1 MRYGIAPIVL
11 CVLACAAA
19 GAEEKA
25 SAVLRPAIDGEWWQV
40 AGDPDLGKWTSPGQ
54 QPVDFGVWQARDGT
68 WQLWSC
74 IRNTKCGG
82 NTRLFYRWE
91 GKRLTDADW
100 KPRGIAMTARPE
112 LGETLGGLQ
121 APHVIREGDTYLMFY
136 GDWGHICLAESD
148 DGKTFRRVLGAGG
161 RPQLFS
167 GPYQNT
173 RDAMVMKHDGTYYCY
188 YMGHK
193 KEAEIQSAIFC
204 RASRDLKH
212 WSDPVMVSGGG
223 SPATQDR
230 WWGGDA
236 ECPHVVRRHGAF
248 YLFRNQR
255 YGPKNLN
262 TQYRSQDPLD
272 FGVDTDK
279 YIVGTLPVAA
289 PEIIRH
295 DGRDYIAALLPS
307 LKGIRIARLTWVP
320 AEKQASR
327 DQGTK

>member
-1 MRYGIAPIVL
+1 MRHAVALVL
-11 CVLACAAA
+11 LGVLACTVV
-19 GAEEKA
+19 GGEEGQ
-25 SAVLRPAIDGEWWQV
+25 AVLRPAIDGDWWPV

-82 NTRLFYRWE
+82 HTRLFYRWE
-91 GKRLTDADW
+91 GKRLTAPDW
-100 KPRGIAMTARPE
+100 KPMGIAMTADPD
-112 LGETLGGLQ
+112 LGESLGGLQ
-121 APHVIREGDTYLMFY
+121 APHVIRDRGKYLMFY

-148 DGKTFRRVLGAGG
+148 DGKTFTRVLGSGG

-167 GPYQNT
+167 GPYDNT

-193 KEAEIQSAIFC
+193 KDAAIQSAIFC
-204 RASRDLKH
+204 RTSRDLKT
-212 WSDPVMVSGGG
+212 WSEPVMVSGGG

-295 DGRDYIAALLPS
+295 EGRDYIAALLPS
-307 LKGIRIARLTWVP
+307 LKGIRIARLKWVP
-320 AEKQASR
+320 AGKEE
-327 DQGTK
+327 

>member
-1 MRYGIAPIVL
+1 MRYGIALIVL

-100 KPRGIAMTARPE
+100 KPMGIAMTARPE
-112 LGETLGGLQ
+112 LGESLGGLQ
-121 APHVIREGDTYLMFY
+121 APHVIREGDTSLMFY

-167 GPYQNT
+167 GPYGNT
-173 RDAMVMKHDGTYYCY
+173 RDAMVMKHDGTHYCY

-204 RASRDLKH
+204 RTSRDLKQ

-230 WWGGDA
+230 WYGGDA

-262 TQYRSQDPLD
+262 TQYRSPDPLD

-279 YIVGTLPVAA
+279 YMVGTLPVAA

-295 DGRDYIAALLPS
+295 EGRDYIAALMPS
-307 LKGIRIARLTWVP
+307 LKGIRIARLKWVP